1 MTYKLSKKYME
12 IKPISCLRNTQ
23 ELTKLCDKGEAVY
36 LTKNGHKALTILSSE
51 KYDKIL
57 AELDFH
63 KKMAAGMMD
72 IQEGRVDDAKKVISK
87 LNKKYGF

>member
-1 MTYKLSKKYME
+1 ME

-63 KKMAAGMMD
+63 KKMMEASEDVIA
-72 IQEGRVDDAKKVISK
+72 GRVYNLEDVISE

>member
-1 MTYKLSKKYME
+1 ME
-12 IKPISCLRNTQ
+12 IKPISYLRNTQ

-63 KKMAAGMMD
+63 KKMMEASEDVIA
-72 IQEGRVDDAKKVISK
+72 GRVYNLEDVISE

>member
-1 MTYKLSKKYME
+1 ME
-12 IKPISCLRNTQ
+12 IKPISYLRTTQ

-63 KKMAAGMMD
+63 KKMMEASEDVIA
-72 IQEGRVDDAKKVISK
+72 GRVYNLEDVISE

>member
-1 MTYKLSKKYME
+1 MPNLSKKYME
-12 IKPISCLRNTQ
+12 IKPISYLRNTQ

-63 KKMAAGMMD
+63 KKMMEASEDVIA
-72 IQEGRVDDAKKVISK
+72 GRVYNLEDVISE

>member
-1 MTYKLSKKYME
+1 ME
-12 IKPISCLRNTQ
+12 IKPISYLRNTQ

-63 KKMAAGMMD
+63 KKMMEASEDVIAGRIYNLED
-72 IQEGRVDDAKKVISK
+72 VISE

>member
-1 MTYKLSKKYME
+1 MPKLNKKHME
-12 IKPISCLRNTQ
+12 IKPISYLRNTQ

-63 KKMAAGMMD
+63 KKMMEASEDVIAGRIYNLED
-72 IQEGRVDDAKKVISK
+72 VISE